1 MDRLQRLR
9 RYGLFTAGVAVSA
22 GGIAFITRAALGT
35 SPLSSLPFVLSLIT
49 PPSVGVYTFA
59 FNLLFLAAEAV
70 LRRTFTRMQAL
81 QIPFTLLFS
90 VSIDLFM
97 WLIPTQLHGPYP
109 MKVLYLLIGCGL
121 LGLGVTLEVLGDVI
135 MLPGEALVR
144 AISQKSHVPF
154 HRVKVLFDSTL
165 TLIAAVAALLASG
178 RLNGVKEGTLVAAL
192 AVGPLVNVYTQCLG
206 PSLRRWL
213 DAPAV

>member
-1 MDRLQRLR
+1 MKNDLLTIGGFTIHG
-9 RYGLFTAGVAVSA
+9 YGLMIGIGIIAAYWAADYRSKRYHLDPDHLFWILIWGV
-22 GGIAFITRAALGT
+22 
-35 SPLSSLPFVLSLIT
+35 
-49 PPSVGVYTFA
+49 
-59 FNLLFLAAEAV
+59 
-70 LRRTFTRMQAL
+70 
-81 QIPFTLLFS
+81 
-90 VSIDLFM
+90 
-97 WLIPTQLHGPYP
+97 
-109 MKVLYLLIGCGL
+109 GCGL

-165 TLIAAVAALLASG
+165 TLIAAVAALLAFG

-192 AVGPLVNVYTQCLG
+192 AVGPLVNVYTRCLG

>member
-1 MDRLQRLR
+1 MD
-9 RYGLFTAGVAVSA
+9 GA
-22 GGIAFITRAALGT
+22 
-35 SPLSSLPFVLSLIT
+35 T
-49 PPSVGVYTFA
+49 P
-59 FNLLFLAAEAV
+59 
-70 LRRTFTRMQAL
+70 AL

-97 WLIPTQLHGPYP
+97 WLIPTQLHGPYS
-109 MKVLYLLIGCGL
+109 MKVLYLLVGCGL

-165 TLIAAVAALLASG
+165 TLIAAVAALLAGCPGCLSCNKKPP
-178 RLNGVKEGTLVAAL
+178 LLEAAE
-192 AVGPLVNVYTQCLG
+192 VFFVIYCP
-206 PSLRRWL
+206 W
-213 DAPAV
+213 

>member
-81 QIPFTLLFS
+81 QIPFTLMFS

-109 MKVLYLLIGCGL
+109 MKVLYLSLGCGL

-144 AISQKSHVPF
+144 AISQKSHIPF

-165 TLIAAVAALLASG
+165 TLIAAVAALLAFG
-178 RLNGVKEGTLVAAL
+178 RLNGVKEGTL
-192 AVGPLVNVYTQCLG
+192 PLW
-206 PSLRRWL
+206 P
-213 DAPAV
+213 

>member
-1 MDRLQRLR
+1 MDHCQRLR

-49 PPSVGVYTFA
+49 PLSVGVYTFA
-59 FNLLFLAAEAV
+59 FNLLFLATEAI
-70 LRRTFTRMQAL
+70 LRRAFTRMQAL

-90 VSIDLFM
+90 CLIDLFM
-97 WLIPTQLHGPYP
+97 MLIPTQLYGPYP
-109 MKVLYLLIGCGL
+109 MKVLYLFLGCGL

-144 AISQKSHVPF
+144 AISQQGRLPF
-154 HRVKVLFDSTL
+154 PRVKVCFDTTL
-165 TLIAAVAALLASG
+165 TLIAAIAALLAFG

-192 AVGPLVNVYTQCLG
+192 AVGPLVNIYTRRLG

>member
-1 MDRLQRLR
+1 M
-9 RYGLFTAGVAVSA
+9 
-22 GGIAFITRAALGT
+22 
-35 SPLSSLPFVLSLIT
+35 LSLIT

-109 MKVLYLLIGCGL
+109 MKVLYLLVGCGL

-144 AISQKSHVPF
+144 AISQKGHVPF

-165 TLIAAVAALLASG
+165 TLIAAVAALLAFG

-192 AVGPLVNVYTQCLG
+192 AVGPLVKSTLG
-206 PSLRRWL
+206 AWVLPCAAGWMPRPSELQQKTSV
-213 DAPAV
+213 A